1 MNQTTGEPTPDEA
14 DLVRRFT
21 GTRRLYGDVA
31 ADTFAAAHVCVIG
44 IGGVGSWVAEAL
56 ARSAVGALTLVDLDM
71 VAESNVNRQIHAV
84 SGAFGAAKVEVM
96 ARRIAGINPACVMTT
111 IEDFAT
117 ADNAASLLGRGFSVI
132 VDAIDD
138 APAKVALIAAARRLS
153 LPLVT
158 VGGAG
163 GRRDPT
169 RIRCDDLARSAH
181 DPLLARVR
189 RDLRKQH
196 HFPAKGEFGIRAVF
210 SQEPM
215 SVPPEAACDP
225 SGRLACSGYGSA
237 VAVTGSFGFAAA
249 AEALRLIGERAD

>member
-1 MNQTTGEPTPDEA
+1 MNDTTGKPPANEA

-21 GTRRLYGDVA
+21 GTRRLYGEAA
-31 ADTFAAAHVCVIG
+31 ADAFAAAHVCVIG

-84 SGAFGAAKVEVM
+84 SGVFGAAKVEVM
-96 ARRIAGINPACVMTT
+96 ARRIAMINPACRVST

-117 ADNAASLLGRGFSVI
+117 ADNAAALLGGGFTAI

-138 APAKVALIAAARRLS
+138 APAKVALIAAARRLN

-163 GRRDPT
+163 GRHDPT
-169 RIRCDDLARSAH
+169 RIRCDDLAKSAH

-189 RDLRKQH
+189 RDLRKH
-196 HFPAKGEFGIRAVF
+196 HGFPAKGEFGIRAVF

-215 SVPPEAACDP
+215 TVPAEAACDP

-237 VAVTGSFGFAAA
+237 VAVTGSFGFTAA
-249 AEALRLIGERAD
+249 AEALRLIGERAR